1 MKTAI
6 SIPDEVFEQA
16 EELARRTGKSRSEIY
31 SRAVRE
37 YVARYSTDALTQAL
51 DDVWDAEPAKAAFG
65 REAARRTFERS
76 EWS

>member
-76 EWS
+76 EW

>member
-51 DDVWDAEPAKAAFG
+51 DEVWDAEPAKAAFG
-65 REAARRTFERS
+65 REAARRTFER
-76 EWS
+76 

>member
-51 DDVWDAEPAKAAFG
+51 DDVWDAEPAQAAFG

>member
-16 EELARRTGKSRSEIY
+16 DELARRTGKSRSEIY

-37 YVARYSTDALTQAL
+37 YVARYSTDAVTQAL
-51 DDVWDAEPAKAAFG
+51 DDVWDAEPAQAAFG
-65 REAARRTFERS
+65 RKAARRTFERS

>member
-65 REAARRTFERS
+65 REAARRTFER
-76 EWS
+76 

>member
-37 YVARYSTDALTQAL
+37 YVARYSTDAVTQAL

-76 EWS
+76 EW

>member
-16 EELARRTGKSRSEIY
+16 DELARRTGKSRSEIY

-65 REAARRTFERS
+65 REAARRTFER
-76 EWS
+76 